1 MLFNSNNQKDK
12 MPLVAADVGCW
23 KLNCVVLDPGYTA
36 GEQGTLELST
46 SLPKFHNDGEGRRA
60 LLGPSP
66 G

>member
-36 GEQGTLELST
+36 GEQRTLDRAFNEFAQVPQS
-46 SLPKFHNDGEGRRA
+46 RRRQKA
-60 LLGPSP
+60 PTSP